1 MDLHTNWSDII
12 QKYDDT
18 QTVKFDDFYKQQ
30 LVIHSSVG
38 VLDIYPNKKD
48 IFRCF
53 KYFNIEDTKIV
64 IIGQD
69 PYHGP
74 QQATGLCFDINK
86 NSTCKYPPSFK
97 NIEKVLGKKADFES
111 WANQGVL
118 LLNSALTVVQ
128 CRPGSHIKYWLPF
141 TKYIIDTINK
151 KCENVIFIV
160 WGAFALK
167 LVEKVDTNKHTIF
180 VSSHPSPL
188 SCNKNLKSYPAFIKS
203 DIFNK
208 INKIQW

>member
-1 MDLHTNWSDII
+1 MDLHTNWSEII
-12 QKYDDT
+12 LKYDDT

-86 NSTCKYPPSFK
+86 NSTCKYPP
-97 NIEKVLGKKADFES
+97 
-111 WANQGVL
+111 
-118 LLNSALTVVQ
+118 
-128 CRPGSHIKYWLPF
+128 
-141 TKYIIDTINK
+141 
-151 KCENVIFIV
+151 
-160 WGAFALK
+160 
-167 LVEKVDTNKHTIF
+167 
-180 VSSHPSPL
+180 
-188 SCNKNLKSYPAFIKS
+188 
-203 DIFNK
+203 
-208 INKIQW
+208 